1 MTRLTKPVTRV
12 TAPHN
17 PYGTL
22 RRDINI
28 TLEPGGL
35 ITLREAR
42 RRQSYSITVDSLF
55 LLLIRR
61 EHDAKQK
68 EKSTKRAPSTG
79 GQRTKRKSR
88 KEK

>member
-42 RRQSYSITVDSLF
+42 RRQSYSITVDNLF
-55 LLLIRR
+55 LLLVRR
-61 EHDAKQK
+61 EHDAKQ
-68 EKSTKRAPSTG
+68 
-79 GQRTKRKSR
+79 RTKPKSR